1 MTLLVHLLIGA
12 VVTLALYS
20 FVAVGFSLIF
30 SVSGMFHFAH
40 ASIYPLAGYV
50 CYSVSKP
57 AGLAVGIVAGVAAA
71 AACALVVERLV
82 YQRMRSRRATAETL
96 MISSLGLQILLQG
109 MIGSI
114 WGTEPLYVHNP
125 LPRDTLSAGAFAIT
139 PLDLATIAVAAVVV
153 TAALVLLVRTR
164 RGAALMAVA
173 EEPVMASVVGIST
186 RQMRLLAM
194 GAGTAIAAPAA
205 IVAGARTGLTPDMG
219 AVPLLFA
226 FAAVI
231 VGGVGSVRGTVVG
244 LALLLGVAA
253 LATYEIPSYWTQG
266 IAFLILLGFMLWR
279 PRGLMGRAQRAS
291 AVGV

>member
-12 VVTLALYS
+12 VVTLALYA

-50 CYSVSKP
+50 CYSMAKAAGLVVGIVVGLL
-57 AGLAVGIVAGVAAA
+57 AATACGLAVE
-71 AACALVVERLV
+71 LVVYR
-82 YQRMRSRRATAETL
+82 RMRRRGASAETL

-109 MIGSI
+109 LIGSV
-114 WGTEPLYVHNP
+114 WGTEPLYVGNP
-125 LPRDTLSAGAFAIT
+125 LPRDTLAAGPLAIT
-139 PLDLATIAVAAVVV
+139 PLDLAAVGISAIVVS
-153 TAALVLLVRTR
+153 TALVLMVRTR

-173 EEPVMASVVGIST
+173 EQPVMASVVGISPQ
-186 RQMRLLAM
+186 RMRLLAM
-194 GAGTAIAAPAA
+194 GAGTLLAAPAA
-205 IVAGARTGLTPDMG
+205 IIAGARTGLTPEMG
-219 AVPLLFA
+219 SVPLLFS

-231 VGGVGSVRGTVVG
+231 VGGVGSIRGTVVG

-266 IAFLILLGFMLWR
+266 IAFMILLGFMLWR

-291 AVGV
+291 AVGA